1 MAGSRGLAAMV
12 TMAIASML
20 AIQCVYGE
28 IVCEN
33 VPTEMCAFSVSSAG
47 MRCVL
52 EKYNYGEEVRLQCRT
67 SQVKVDDIAGWV
79 ESDMCVEAC
88 GVDRSSVGISSDSL
102 MERQFV
108 ERLCSA
114 PCYGGCPNIVD
125 LYFNLAAAE
134 GKLFPPPFLSPCS
147 APTSTP

>member
-1 MAGSRGLAAMV
+1 
-12 TMAIASML
+12 
-20 AIQCVYGE
+20 
-28 IVCEN
+28 
-33 VPTEMCAFSVSSAG
+33 MCAFSVSSAG

-67 SQVKVDDIAGWV
+67 SQVKVADIAGWV
-79 ESDMCVEAC
+79 ESDRCVEAC

-102 MERQFV
+102 MERQFL